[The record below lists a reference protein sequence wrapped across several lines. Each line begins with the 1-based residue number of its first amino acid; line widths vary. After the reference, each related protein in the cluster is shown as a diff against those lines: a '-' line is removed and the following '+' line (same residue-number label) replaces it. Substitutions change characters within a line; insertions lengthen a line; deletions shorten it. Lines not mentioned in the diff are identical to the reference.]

1 MLSKSYFPILDQE
14 EDGKF
19 PTVLTKLLNKEYFFT
34 ISVSEENV
42 AQKSDVYEVCDIQ
55 LDINDKIKNLTAVE
69 EISEEPEDDQSIQV
83 KINMLSFNN

>member
-19 PTVLTKLLNKEYFFT
+19 PPVLTKLLNKEYFFT
-34 ISVSEENV
+34 ISVNEENV

-55 LDINDKIKNLTAVE
+55 LDINEKIKNLTTVE

-83 KINMLSFNN
+83 KINMFSFNN